1 MKIERIYIENFGKLS
16 KFSLDLSSGFNLIFG
31 HNEDG
36 KTTVMSFVRM
46 MFYGSGTQKSDLLC
60 NLRRRYAPLSGEKM
74 GGMIEFTHEGRAYSL
89 QKQFGKTPRSDKTV
103 LLDLALGTPVSLPD
117 GVDVGE
123 RFFKMGAG
131 AFERSC
137 YIGSLPPYSDGGY
150 EELSKKL
157 AATVYSG
164 DAGEGYELV
173 RKRLTDAANKI
184 HTPRKVGTAD
194 AAEREIAA
202 LEKELCDS
210 LSAENRRLLLE
221 KSSEEL
227 KDKLETVRRE
237 RDSLREKG
245 ELLRS
250 LSEKERIEKELDA
263 RGERD
268 ALAGKLGGFDR
279 IKLSRLNGIDN
290 RLAVLST
297 RLEAGS
303 KTFSSRFSEEDLKSE
318 ETEFG
323 RIQQEITELE
333 EQKMYLESEQ
343 IELGATRKTPAKKI
357 PLVLYSL
364 AAVFAVAAAVCGLLI
379 EPTFFAIAGAAF
391 WLAVIA
397 VITQKN
403 IKSTEEQN
411 TRIRERRTRHSER
424 YNEVLKELA
433 KARSDLSA
441 CTERIRLIQSEIPS
455 SLANQEELAAE
466 KAEIEGEIALLSR
479 EKNDILGGRN
489 ETEIASLEKDIARL
503 EGLALMISS
512 SSYSGVSTGE
522 LTERL
527 SQFAALDTA
536 SLPSADALE
545 QKTGEL
551 DGRLEELSAALSRA
565 KTEIEQLFKS
575 RRSVAV
581 IEREMKEK
589 CEMLARYEEHFS
601 ALTKA
606 VEVLDEAYGEMR
618 RNFAPELNRMT
629 AEYFSKITDGRYTDA
644 TVTSEF
650 NISVRQDGEILP
662 LEQDLLSAG
671 SRDQLDL
678 CLRLALAR
686 LTGGEN
692 HLPLMLDDVLAQYDA
707 PRTAAALSLIAEYA
721 ADTQVLFFTCHDH
734 IRTAATAAGAAD
746 KPLL

>member
-1 MKIERIYIENFGKLS
+1 MKIERIYIEIFGKLS
-16 KFSLDLSSGFNLIFG
+16 KFSLDLSDGFNLIFG

-36 KTTVMSFVRM
+36 KTTVMSFIRM

-103 LLDLALGTPVSLPD
+103 LLDLALGTTVSLPE

-123 RFFKMGAG
+123 QFFKMGAG

-194 AAEREIAA
+194 VAQREIAE
-202 LEKELCDS
+202 LEKELSDS

-221 KSSEEL
+221 KSSEEIKGEL
-227 KDKLETVRRE
+227 DSVRRE

-245 ELLRS
+245 ELIRS
-250 LSEKERIEKELDA
+250 LSEKARIEKELDT
-263 RGERD
+263 RKERD
-268 ALAGKLGGFDR
+268 TLAEKLGGFDR
-279 IKLSRLNGIDN
+279 VKLSRLNTIDS

-303 KTFSSRFSEEDLKSE
+303 KTFTSRYSEDDLRSEES
-318 ETEFG
+318 EFG
-323 RIQQEITELE
+323 RIQEGIAELE
-333 EQKMYLESEQ
+333 RQKMYLESEQ
-343 IELGATRKTPAKKI
+343 SELGTVRKSPAGHV
-357 PLVLYSL
+357 PTLLYSL
-364 AAVFAVAAAVCGLLI
+364 AAVFAVAAVACGLLI
-379 EPTFFAIAGAAF
+379 GPTLFAIAAVSF

-397 VITQKN
+397 LITQKH
-403 IKSTEEQN
+403 IKSTEEHN
-411 TRIRERRTRHSER
+411 SRIRERRTRHNES
-424 YNEVLKELA
+424 YDEVLKNLS

-441 CTERIRLIQSEIPS
+441 CTERIRLMQSEIPS
-455 SLANQEELAAE
+455 SLAQQEEQAAE
-466 KAEIEGEIALLSR
+466 KAEIEGEIALLSK
-479 EKNDILGGRN
+479 EKNDILGGRRD
-489 ETEIASLEKDIARL
+489 EEITALEDDIARL
-503 EGLALMISS
+503 EGLALMLSS
-512 SSYSGVSTGE
+512 SSYSDLSTDE

-551 DGRLEELSAALSRA
+551 DGRLEDLSAALSRT
-565 KTEIEQLFKS
+565 KTEIEQLFKN

-581 IEREMKEK
+581 IERDIEEK
-589 CEMLARYEEHFS
+589 REALARFEEHFA
-601 ALTKA
+601 ALMKA
-606 VEVLDEAYGEMR
+606 AEVLDEAYGEMR
-618 RNFAPELNRMT
+618 RNFAPELNRLT
-629 AEYFSKITDGRYTDA
+629 AEYFAKITDGRYTDA

-650 NISVRQDGEILP
+650 NVTVRQDGEILP

-678 CLRLALAR
+678 CLRLALAK

-692 HLPLMLDDVLAQYDA
+692 RLPLMLDDVLAQYDA

-721 ADTQVLFFTCHDH
+721 AETQVLFFTCHDH
-734 IRTAATAAGAAD
+734 IRAAAKTAGAAD
-746 KPLL
+746 KSLI

>member
-16 KFSLDLSSGFNLIFG
+16 KFSLDLADGFNLIFG

-36 KTTVMSFVRM
+36 KTTVMSFIRL

-74 GGMIEFTHEGRAYSL
+74 GGRIEFTHEGRSYSL

-123 RFFKMGAG
+123 RFFMMGAG

-137 YIGSLPPYSDGGY
+137 YIGSLPPSSDGGR
-150 EELSKKL
+150 EELSQKL

-194 AAEREIAA
+194 TLEREIAA
-202 LEKELCDS
+202 LETEYYDS
-210 LSAENRRLLLE
+210 LSAENRRILLE
-221 KSSEEL
+221 KNSEEL
-227 KDKLETVRRE
+227 KSELETVRRE
-237 RDSLREKG
+237 RDSLREKA
-245 ELLRS
+245 ELIRS
-250 LSEKERIEKELDA
+250 LSEKERIEKELSA
-263 RGERD
+263 RKERD
-268 ALAGKLGGFDR
+268 ALLEKLGGFDR
-279 IKLSRLNGIDN
+279 IKLSRLNDIDR
-290 RLAVLST
+290 RLAVLSA

-303 KTFSSRFSEEDLKSE
+303 KTFVSRYSEDDLISEKSE
-318 ETEFG
+318 FC
-323 RIQQEITELE
+323 RIQDEVAKLE
-333 EQKMYLESEQ
+333 ERKMHLESEQ
-343 IELGATRKTPAKKI
+343 SELGKTRKPPARHV
-357 PLVLYSL
+357 PAVLYSL
-364 AAVFAVAAAVCGLLI
+364 AAVFAVAAVICGLLI
-379 EPTFFAIAGAAF
+379 GPTLFAIAGAAF

-397 VITQKN
+397 LITQKN
-403 IKSTEEQN
+403 IKSAEEHN
-411 TRIRERRTRHSER
+411 ARIRERRARHSES
-424 YNEVLKELA
+424 YDEVLRNLA
-433 KARSDLSA
+433 RARSDLSA
-441 CTERIRLIQSEIPS
+441 CSERIRLIQSEVPS
-455 SLANQEELAAE
+455 SLAAQEEQA
-466 KAEIEGEIALLSR
+466 EGEAKIKNELALLSK
-479 EKNDILGGRN
+479 EKADILGGRS
-489 ETEIASLEKDIARL
+489 EKEISSLEKDIAKL
-503 EGLALMISS
+503 EGLALMLSS
-512 SSYSGVSTGE
+512 SSYSSVSLSE

-527 SQFAALDTA
+527 SQFSTLDAAA
-536 SLPSADALE
+536 LPSAEALE

-551 DGRLEELSAALSRA
+551 DGRIEYLSAALSRT
-565 KTEIEQLFKS
+565 KTEIEQLFKT

-581 IEREMKEK
+581 IERETEEK
-589 CEMLARYEEHFS
+589 REALTRFEEHFS
-601 ALTKA
+601 ALMKA

-650 NISVRQDGEILP
+650 NVTVRQDGEILP

-692 HLPLMLDDVLAQYDA
+692 RLPLMLDDVLAQYDA
-707 PRTAAALSLIAEYA
+707 PRTATALSLIAEYA
-721 ADTQVLFFTCHDH
+721 TDTQVLFFTCHDH
-734 IRTAATAAGAAD
+734 IRAAAKTAGATD
-746 KPLL
+746 KPLI